1 MTAPDTLTLLE
12 WSATATM
19 ALSVWLAARRHI
31 ATWPIGIVG
40 CLLYGALFMATQL
53 YADATLQAFFIVTS
67 AIGWWQWRRATLAVT
82 AAPTTPSRAPLR
94 WPHWVLLL
102 AGGVVVTLGYGA
114 LLLHWTD
121 AFAPF
126 WDAAVLTT
134 SVVAQVLLMQGR
146 RETWLFWIVVN
157 TLSVPLYLS
166 RGLDVTAG
174 LYALFWLNAW
184 HGWWHWGRRASAAA
198 DRPAAQPA

>member
-1 MTAPDTLTLLE
+1 MNLPNTLTLLE
-12 WSATATM
+12 WSATATT

-31 ATWPIGIVG
+31 ATWPTGIVG
-40 CLLYGALFMATQL
+40 CVLYGALFAKTQL
-53 YADATLQAFFIVTS
+53 YADATLQAFFVVTS
-67 AIGWWQWRRATLAVT
+67 AIGWWQWRRAATPAVR
-82 AAPTTPSRAPLR
+82 PERAPLR
-94 WPHWVLLL
+94 PTHWALLIVLAVAVALI
-102 AGGVVVTLGYGA
+102 YGA
-114 LLLHWTD
+114 LLRHWTD

-126 WDAAVLTT
+126 WDSAVLTT

-146 RETWLFWIVVN
+146 RETWWFWIVVN

-184 HGWWHWGRRASAAA
+184 HGWWHWGR
-198 DRPAAQPA
+198 AAQHVHAQPKRRLAQT